1 MIINE
6 EKKVIVK
13 ENSYLDDI
21 KNTNE
26 MCALLMKTPHYA
38 KMKAEGIF
46 AIIQTAKSLNI
57 DPIQAL
63 QGGLGIINGKVEMSA
78 RMMASLIR
86 SKKHSITRDNKSNDT
101 ICILHGKRVDTKD
114 CWTESFSIDEA
125 KKAGIYRN
133 VWITYPRDM
142 LYARALSRLARQLFP
157 DIIGNSY
164 VEGEI
169 KDDPNIINNGSTT
182 PHEAVYVN
190 GKLVSINCESQSQE
204 TIAKNPTKEQISDL
218 MALFNEVPEYREEI
232 EAFLLKKDID
242 SFDEMPLEMYTKVLA
257 RAKEKAGELLIE
269 NAEIIDNDTLI
280 N

>member
-1 MIINE
+1 MMIINE

-86 SKKHSITRDNKSNDT
+86 SKKHSITRDNKSNDE

-242 SFDEMPLEMYTKVLA
+242 SFDEMPMEMYTKVLA
-257 RAKEKAGELLIE
+257 RAEEKAGELLIDVEEVE
-269 NAEIIDNDTLI
+269 NEN